1 MDPQVTT
8 KKKPLARAR
17 REAQVPADGGQ
28 EKTRSD
34 HLQQQELADPLTT
47 TETAVAPAIQ
57 MQEVDGSAPQGPPI
71 QMWSLRNLFKKKK
84 PKISQPK
91 NFRRTTQPYQLIG
104 AIETADDATREK
116 LKRNRG
122 FLGQLEST
130 LNQKQYDY
138 AMGLLNRWENAK
150 ALIAQA
156 EDADEEGKAA
166 LRKNTKYLQKIESIL
181 TEAEYKKVHDILFMG
196 FRSAPALP
204 EDQVSLP
211 SQEPDEDMLGVLA
224 MDFAIEEDDPDLVS
238 EHKLEITIGANKTLG
253 EINTDTDT
261 IGPVNLSSP
270 DEIKVW
276 SQRERK
282 HGNKDGYVFK
292 MGDKTYWVPKE
303 NTSQSESGWIR
314 TNDPLWP
321 VDDTGKKKKPTPQ
334 DVKQGALG
342 DCYLEAAIGSLAA
355 KKPNFI
361 YGMMNDRGDSVVVR
375 LYDVDV
381 TDQAHPQFQPKY
393 VAVEKSVAKKGSG
406 EALYNSGA
414 LWVSMIEKAYA
425 AGGFGGRGE
434 RTTELQGKTISMA
447 NIAGGREEYALMVLT
462 GSGTGEVTWVSSGE
476 AQDNFNLNAL
486 PWSDAEI
493 QEYYNVAKVS
503 NAYAGLATFNGVYGG
518 SKAKTDGWFGWL
530 TQAKL
535 DKIYELE
542 TNKRKGAYKS
552 EVRLEDFKKLFT
564 DEGLAGGF
572 SGPILT
578 YLEKFYPG
586 KKGTG
591 KYTEKQV
598 EIFNEI
604 ERRTT
609 AGLPMMA
616 GTHKTVGRSPTG
628 VGHSGGE
635 SMAKGLVGGH
645 AYSVLRTKVEG
656 GLRWIEVRNPWGDYT
671 RKYDFTKARGS
682 GDRTSE
688 ERSGKG
694 EFWIELSDFT
704 KRFVTFSGH
713 K

>member
-238 EHKLEITIGANKTLG
+238 EFGK
-253 EINTDTDT
+253 
-261 IGPVNLSSP
+261 
-270 DEIKVW
+270 
-276 SQRERK
+276 RER
-282 HGNKDGYVFK
+282 
-292 MGDKTYWVPKE
+292 
-303 NTSQSESGWIR
+303 
-314 TNDPLWP
+314 
-321 VDDTGKKKKPTPQ
+321 TGRP
-334 DVKQGALG
+334 LG
-342 DCYLEAAIGSLAA
+342 DVEFVKRIGRMLGRDLLPR
-355 KKPNFI
+355 KRGRKP
-361 YGMMNDRGDSVVVR
+361 GKR
-375 LYDVDV
+375 
-381 TDQAHPQFQPKY
+381 
-393 VAVEKSVAKKGSG
+393 
-406 EALYNSGA
+406 SGA
-414 LWVSMIEKAYA
+414 
-425 AGGFGGRGE
+425 RG
-434 RTTELQGKTISMA
+434 K
-447 NIAGGREEYALMVLT
+447 
-462 GSGTGEVTWVSSGE
+462 
-476 AQDNFNLNAL
+476 D
-486 PWSDAEI
+486 
-493 QEYYNVAKVS
+493 
-503 NAYAGLATFNGVYGG
+503 
-518 SKAKTDGWFGWL
+518 
-530 TQAKL
+530 
-535 DKIYELE
+535 
-542 TNKRKGAYKS
+542 
-552 EVRLEDFKKLFT
+552 
-564 DEGLAGGF
+564 
-572 SGPILT
+572 
-578 YLEKFYPG
+578 
-586 KKGTG
+586 
-591 KYTEKQV
+591 
-598 EIFNEI
+598 
-604 ERRTT
+604 
-609 AGLPMMA
+609 
-616 GTHKTVGRSPTG
+616 
-628 VGHSGGE
+628 
-635 SMAKGLVGGH
+635 
-645 AYSVLRTKVEG
+645 TK
-656 GLRWIEVRNPWGDYT
+656 
-671 RKYDFTKARGS
+671 
-682 GDRTSE
+682 
-688 ERSGKG
+688 
-694 EFWIELSDFT
+694 
-704 KRFVTFSGH
+704 
-713 K
+713 